1 MNSSKSTI
9 SKELFKNSIVLSC
22 IILLV
27 FGVLLSSILYYS
39 ELANAKAIIRQ
50 RNQAVTFFIEGYFTK
65 FHNSVD
71 FLSSNPDI
79 INASQFDSTNNDKVL
94 SLYQALQNSD
104 PDINYIYSGYSNG
117 YLLINNYTPPADYN
131 STVRPWY
138 KAALNAHP
146 DISGGIPYQ
155 DINTQEWLI
164 SISRVI
170 TGADNEV
177 NGVVA
182 IDCSINTIANL
193 LKQDDGNFHSS
204 YSFVANT
211 DGSIIIHQDNK
222 LIAHSIN
229 DSFNTTIDISKESG
243 EYKFTY
249 ANSEKLAYFTHINQI
264 GWIVVTVVDRNEIL
278 QPIIIKICASISI
291 IAVLAALLGW
301 FLSTNLSQRI
311 ITPLEELKFR
321 VSNVISSSGEDTSTY
336 NYPNNE
342 IGTIAADIE
351 KLAGQEL
358 YKKNLQLQNINQEL
372 IVLSTTDQLTK
383 LFNRRKMDSELLS
396 ELTRSLRYKQSFS
409 IIMFDIDL
417 FKTINDNFG
426 HQTGDIVL
434 IDIAN
439 ILRTTLRSSDIISR
453 WGGDEFMILCPQTNL
468 DGVIVMAENI
478 RKAIANH
485 RFNLTQ
491 NITISVGVSEVT
503 GHETIAEILKNVD
516 KKLYTAKNQGRNQV
530 VS

>member
-9 SKELFKNSIVLSC
+9 SKELFKNSTILSC

-50 RNQAVTFFIEGYFTK
+50 RNQAVTYFIEGYFTK

-79 INASQFDSTNNDKVL
+79 INASQFDSTNSAKIL

-104 PDINYIYSGYSNG
+104 PDINYIYSGYSDG
-117 YLLINNYTPPADYN
+117 SLLINNYTPPPEYN
-131 STVRPWY
+131 STLRPWY
-138 KAALNAHP
+138 TAALNVHP

-170 TGADNEV
+170 TGVDGGV
-177 NGVVA
+177 NGVVS
-182 IDCSINTIANL
+182 IDCSIDTIANL
-193 LKQDDGNFHSS
+193 LKQGDGYFNSS
-204 YSFVANT
+204 YSFVANM
-211 DGSIIIHQDNK
+211 DGNIIIHQDNE

-229 DSFNTTIDISKESG
+229 DSFNSTVDISKESG
-243 EYKFTY
+243 EFKFTY
-249 ANSEKLAYFTHINQI
+249 ANSEKLAHFSHINQI
-264 GWIVVTVVDRNEIL
+264 GWIVVTVVDKNEIL
-278 QPIIIKICASISI
+278 QPIIIKICVSICI
-291 IAVLAALLGW
+291 IAGLAALLGW
-301 FLSTNLSQRI
+301 FLSANLSKRI
-311 ITPLEELKFR
+311 IKPLEELKYR
-321 VSNVISSSGEDTSTY
+321 VSNIMASSGEDTFTY

-372 IVLSTTDQLTK
+372 IILSTTDQLTK
-383 LFNRRKMDSELLS
+383 LFNRRKMDSELVS

-417 FKTINDNFG
+417 FKAINDNFG
-426 HQTGDIVL
+426 HQTGDHVL

-439 ILRTTLRSSDIISR
+439 ILRTTLRSSDITSR

-468 DGVIVMAENI
+468 DGAVVMAENI
-478 RKAIANH
+478 RMAIANH
-485 RFNLTQ
+485 RFNLTK
-491 NITISVGVSEVT
+491 NITISLGVSEVS
-503 GHETIAEILKNVD
+503 GHETVADILKDVD